1 MFASQSCTDRIRE
14 ANFSLLILPLFK
26 DVHFLG
32 RFLHGRRAV
41 GGILLRTP
49 HQVYVRPS
57 RRGQLLARWVTAAFR
72 CIGALLILAF
82 CAAGSALDS
91 LHIVPVRVDHHVHLN
106 SPAIQAFLPE
116 FCASMRRFGGCD
128 PALTTLHSVQDLLA
142 EMDRAGIQRALV
154 LSDGYLAQSSIMEP
168 QRPDAADLMRAAN
181 DWTVEL
187 ARSYPKR
194 LSAFIAVDPL
204 RPTALPEIARWRGNL
219 AVAGVKVH
227 LTASGVDLR
236 KDGDVAA
243 LAQVFRAANKS
254 RFAIV
259 VHLRTQRM
267 DYGAPDIRRFV
278 EDVLPAAGNTPVQI
292 AHAAGWGGLDQATL
306 SALTAFA
313 GAIET
318 NPRRFR
324 HVWFDLSGVWTDKT
338 SPSDKQALVALIRRI
353 GVQHFLAGSDW
364 PYNGDNL
371 ADYYG
376 RVYPELPLTQREWTA
391 IRKNV
396 APYAR

>member
-1 MFASQSCTDRIRE
+1 MNDERWRTLS
-14 ANFSLLILPLFK
+14 
-26 DVHFLG
+26 
-32 RFLHGRRAV
+32 
-41 GGILLRTP
+41 GIS
-49 HQVYVRPS
+49 HQVSVRPS
-57 RRGQLLARWVTAAFR
+57 RRNQLLARWVTAALR
-72 CIGALLILAF
+72 WIGVPVLILAF

-91 LHIVPVRVDHHVHLN
+91 PHIVPVRVDHHVHLN
-106 SPAIQAFLPE
+106 SPAIQGFLPE
-116 FCASMRRFGGCD
+116 FCASMGRFGGCD
-128 PALTTLHSVQDLLA
+128 PALTTPHSVQDLLA

-154 LSDGYLAQSSIMEP
+154 LSDGYLAESPIMEP

-204 RPTALPEIARWRGNL
+204 RPTALPEIARWRGNS
-219 AVAGVKVH
+219 AVAGIKVH

-259 VHLRTQRM
+259 IHLRTQRM

-313 GAIET
+313 DAIET

-324 HVWFDLSGVWTDKT
+324 HVWFDLSGVWTDK
-338 SPSDKQALVALIRRI
+338 SSAADKQTLVVLIRRI
-353 GVQHFLAGSDW
+353 GLRHFLPGSDW
-364 PYNGDNL
+364 PYNRDNL
-371 ADYYG
+371 ADYYN
-376 RVYPELPLTQREWTA
+376 RVYPELPLTQTEWA
-391 IRKNV
+391 IIRTNV

>member
-1 MFASQSCTDRIRE
+1 MDDERWRGTLSGT
-14 ANFSLLILPLFK
+14 L
-26 DVHFLG
+26 
-32 RFLHGRRAV
+32 
-41 GGILLRTP
+41 
-49 HQVYVRPS
+49 HQVSARPS
-57 RRGQLLARWVTAAFR
+57 CRDQLLARWATGAFR
-72 CIGALLILAF
+72 WIGIPMVILAF
-82 CAAGSALDS
+82 CAAGTALDS
-91 LHIVPVRVDHHVHLN
+91 PHIVPFRVDHHVHLN

-128 PALTTLHSVQDLLA
+128 PALTSPHSVQDLLA

-154 LSDGYLAQSSIMEP
+154 LSDAYLAESPIMEP
-168 QRPDAADLMRAAN
+168 QRPDAADLMRSAN
-181 DWTVEL
+181 DWTVGL

-204 RPTALPEIARWRGNL
+204 RSTALPEIARWHDNP
-219 AVAGVKVH
+219 AVAGIKVH

-243 LAQVFRAANKS
+243 LAAVFRAAAQA

-259 VHLRTQRM
+259 IHLRTQRM

-278 EDVLPAAGNTPVQI
+278 DDVLPAAGNTPVQI
-292 AHAAGWGGLDQATL
+292 AHAAGWGGIDQATL
-306 SALTAFA
+306 SALSAFA
-313 GAIET
+313 DAIQA

-324 HVWFDLSGVWTDKT
+324 HVWFDLSGVWTDK
-338 SPSDKQALVALIRRI
+338 SSAADKQVVVALIRRI
-353 GVQHFLAGSDW
+353 GLQHFLPGSDW

-371 ADYYG
+371 ADYYN
-376 RVYPELPLTQREWTA
+376 RVYPELPLTQSEWA
-391 IRKNV
+391 IIRKNV